1 MTTPDILAARKLE
14 NSGMTRTEAEAIVGL
29 IRTATAP
36 LATNASLRAM
46 EKSILDRLEAKEKS
60 ILDTMAAKEKSILD
74 TMAAKEKSI
83 LDTIAAGKKST
94 LDRLESREDLIRADM
109 RAMESRL
116 LWRVAA
122 LNLTC
127 LGILVAALR
136 LFPV

>member
-14 NSGMTRTEAEAIVGL
+14 NSGMTRTEAEAVVGL

-36 LATNASLRAM
+36 LATNASLKAM
-46 EKSILDRLEAKEKS
+46 
-60 ILDTMAAKEKSILD
+60 
-74 TMAAKEKSI
+74 EKSI